1 MFDLSSATSLGV
13 HRRKRG
19 AGPTR
24 RGPGR
29 PALTGTRDVESHW
42 LWKALGCKKCR
53 MPRRVIYLKC
63 SATYEG
69 NTKLCSPQT
78 THTSLTDRHRHTA
91 RTWQPATGGGRAD
104 RADKALSR
112 YGGSRAAQWLLYHRL
127 PDPRAKPSGDH
138 ADNRLAYRE
147 LCVVAGRLGGRLAAT
162 NASVRVMKD
171 LLEAVG

>member
-1 MFDLSSATSLGV
+1 M
-13 HRRKRG
+13 
-19 AGPTR
+19 
-24 RGPGR
+24 
-29 PALTGTRDVESHW
+29 
-42 LWKALGCKKCR
+42 
-53 MPRRVIYLKC
+53 
-63 SATYEG
+63 
-69 NTKLCSPQT
+69 
-78 THTSLTDRHRHTA
+78 A

-104 RADKALSR
+104 RADKALSG